1 VTAAP
6 NGFEGWDQVKRQGYE
21 GLVAKDESSAY
32 RGGRTLKW
40 LKVKQAKYR
49 EDERGFYKL
58 DKPLRNVAAG
68 QPTGPP
74 LGS

>member
-1 VTAAP
+1 M
-6 NGFEGWDQVKRQGYE
+6 KRQGYE
-21 GLVAKDESSAY
+21 GPVAKDEPSAY

-49 EDERGFYKL
+49 EEERGFDKP
-58 DKPLRNVAAG
+58 DKPLRDVAAD

>member
-1 VTAAP
+1 M
-6 NGFEGWDQVKRQGYE
+6 
-21 GLVAKDESSAY
+21 
-32 RGGRTLKW
+32 GGRTLKW
-40 LKVKQAKYR
+40 LKVKQAKFR
-49 EDERGFYKL
+49 DQERGFYKP

>member
-1 VTAAP
+1 
-6 NGFEGWDQVKRQGYE
+6 VKRQGYE
-21 GLVAKDESSAY
+21 GLVAKDESSTY
-32 RGGRTLKW
+32 RDGRTLKW

-49 EDERGFYKL
+49 EEERGFYKP
-58 DKPLRNVAAG
+58 DKPLRDVAAD